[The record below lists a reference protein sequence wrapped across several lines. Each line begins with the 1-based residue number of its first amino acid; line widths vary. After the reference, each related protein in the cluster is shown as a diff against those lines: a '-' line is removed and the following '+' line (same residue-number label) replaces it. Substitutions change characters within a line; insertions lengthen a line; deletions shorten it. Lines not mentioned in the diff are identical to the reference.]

1 LAGKAARTLIRYGL
15 ASVIIF
21 TMHRRRKLSGVADEE
36 LMLLV
41 ARRDHSAFGVL
52 YDRHGTACYSLA
64 HRILGDRQR
73 AEDVVQ
79 ETFLSIWRSQS
90 SYDPGR
96 GSVRN
101 WLLAALRNR
110 AIDAIRR
117 EAARPAP
124 ARGVDPAEVLA
135 GQPSGADTG
144 ATVIHRE
151 TSRTLRGILGGLP
164 QKQSQVIELA
174 YFGGFT
180 HTEIAEMLGAPV
192 GTVKGRMRL
201 GLEKIRAAMAEPQS

>member
-1 LAGKAARTLIRYGL
+1 
-15 ASVIIF
+15 
-21 TMHRRRKLSGVADEE
+21 
-36 LMLLV
+36 MLLV
-41 ARRDHSAFGVL
+41 ARRDQGAFEVL
-52 YDRHGTACYSLA
+52 YDRHGAAAYSLA

-135 GQPSGADTG
+135 AQPSDADTG
-144 ATVIHRE
+144 AAVINRE
-151 TSRTLRGILGGLP
+151 TSRTLRGLVGGLP
-164 QKQSQVIELA
+164 HEQSQVIELA

-201 GLEKIRAAMAEPQS
+201 GLEKIRAAMAEVQS

>member
-1 LAGKAARTLIRYGL
+1 MITK
-15 ASVIIF
+15 
-21 TMHRRRKLSGVADEE
+21 MHRRMKLSGVADEE

-41 ARRDHSAFGVL
+41 ARRDHGAFEAL
-52 YDRHGTACYSLA
+52 YDRHGAAAYSLA
-64 HRILGDRQR
+64 HRVLGDRQR
-73 AEDVVQ
+73 AEDAVQ
-79 ETFLSIWRSQS
+79 ETFLSIWRARS

-101 WLLAALRNR
+101 WLLGALRNR
-110 AIDAIRR
+110 AIDAIRH

-135 GQPSGADTG
+135 ARPSDADTD
-144 ATVIHRE
+144 ATVIDRE
-151 TSRTLRGILGGLP
+151 TSRTLRGVLGGLP
-164 QKQSQVIELA
+164 PEQSRVIELA

-180 HTEIAEMLGAPV
+180 HTEIAEMLSMPV

-201 GLEKIRAAMAEPQS
+201 GLEKLRRTLGPQVA